1 MNNSVTGWKK
11 CKNQRYAEYG
21 TQRSWCRIPKE
32 EPVVEQL
39 EFPVIDDSDI
49 PAEWE

>member
-1 MNNSVTGWKK
+1 VGWEK
-11 CKNQRYAEYG
+11 CSNQRYPEFG
-21 TQRSWCRIPKE
+21 SQRSWRRILKE

-39 EFPVIDDSDI
+39 EFPVIDDADI